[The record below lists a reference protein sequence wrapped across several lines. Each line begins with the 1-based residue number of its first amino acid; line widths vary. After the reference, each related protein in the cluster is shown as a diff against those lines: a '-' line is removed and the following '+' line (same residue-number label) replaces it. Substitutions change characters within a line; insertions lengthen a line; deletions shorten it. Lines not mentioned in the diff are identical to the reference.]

1 MYPAVMEGPGVANS
15 FHLRSVELRRDKMPW
30 QAQASLK
37 ALPWQA
43 RRRKAHQPFL
53 LGKRQPGFRGCRF
66 CLFSLACSN
75 LYLILQGQKKD
86 TNIH

>member
-15 FHLRSVELRRDKMPW
+15 FHLRSVELRRDKM
-30 QAQASLK
+30 
-37 ALPWQA
+37 PWQA